1 MDEVVFYIGE
11 GDPNDKH
18 SQESY
23 GYITSIHT
31 SKQYSTFRQA
41 NSFKNGTVLTGIG
54 SGERIFCCVPN
65 KALINVYSFGK
76 ESIDQRIP
84 VPEALTCLNL
94 INHPISSINNK
105 DDDELYNKSNYR
117 VPWLLVGG
125 SKSGKLYI
133 WELNSGNLLC
143 VKEAHYQGIT
153 VIKSSKCGTFLI
165 TGGEDARCIIWNL
178 HELISIYNDK
188 SDKNDSN
195 NNNIVKPYWQITDN
209 TLPLTDLILNDVE
222 ILNDLKLYTTSK
234 DNTVRIYDIMT
245 KSLLTTFILP
255 DSVECI
261 TKDPSNRALYVG
273 LSNGLIRTIPLY
285 QINPHTSVLESI
297 GGMNKII
304 TLDQDPN
311 LKNTFVP
318 HQQQQQQ
325 NEGKQILVTKLEI
338 SLDGTNIISGD
349 SQGRVFV
356 SDIVTKQ
363 VVKSFNAC
371 NSSISFI
378 AVDTVP
384 NGFDLSI
391 NDTTTTTTKNNNN
404 KDKKHRMIPNFKRVL
419 ASTNPEDHQL
429 MLDIPGKIQTSNN
442 KKNDDDFE
450 NWLNNKQME
459 ELEFKNLSNINSTVK
474 KVENGSSSNNNDNNK
489 ELEDKLQKVSQAYTE
504 LRSKHEELIKE
515 HAKLLDKL

>member
-1 MDEVVFYIGE
+1 
-11 GDPNDKH
+11 
-18 SQESY
+18 
-23 GYITSIHT
+23 
-31 SKQYSTFRQA
+31 
-41 NSFKNGTVLTGIG
+41 
-54 SGERIFCCVPN
+54 
-65 KALINVYSFGK
+65 
-76 ESIDQRIP
+76 
-84 VPEALTCLNL
+84 
-94 INHPISSINNK
+94 
-105 DDDELYNKSNYR
+105 
-117 VPWLLVGG
+117 
-125 SKSGKLYI
+125 
-133 WELNSGNLLC
+133 
-143 VKEAHYQGIT
+143 
-153 VIKSSKCGTFLI
+153 
-165 TGGEDARCIIWNL
+165 
-178 HELISIYNDK
+178 
-188 SDKNDSN
+188 
-195 NNNIVKPYWQITDN
+195 
-209 TLPLTDLILNDVE
+209 
-222 ILNDLKLYTTSK
+222 
-234 DNTVRIYDIMT
+234 MT

-404 KDKKHRMIPNFKRVL
+404 KDK
-419 ASTNPEDHQL
+419 
-429 MLDIPGKIQTSNN
+429 
-442 KKNDDDFE
+442 
-450 NWLNNKQME
+450 
-459 ELEFKNLSNINSTVK
+459 NI
-474 KVENGSSSNNNDNNK
+474 E
-489 ELEDKLQKVSQAYTE
+489 
-504 LRSKHEELIKE
+504 
-515 HAKLLDKL
+515 

>member
-1 MDEVVFYIGE
+1 MDEIVFYIGQ
-11 GDPNDKH
+11 GDPTDKH

-23 GYITSIHT
+23 GYVTSIHS
-31 SKQYSTFRQA
+31 SKQYASFRQA
-41 NSFKNGTVLTGIG
+41 DSHINGTAITGIG
-54 SGERIFCCVPN
+54 LGERIFCGVPN
-65 KALINVYSFGK
+65 KALINVYSWGK

-84 VPEALTCLNL
+84 VPEELTCMTI
-94 INHPISSINNK
+94 INHPK
-105 DDDELYNKSNYR
+105 TEDDDIHAVPNYR

-143 VKEAHYQGIT
+143 VKDAHYQGVT
-153 VIKSSKCGTFLI
+153 VVKSSKCGTFLI
-165 TGGEDARCIIWNL
+165 TGGEDARCIVWTLN
-178 HELISIYNDK
+178 ELISIYDK
-188 SDKNDSN
+188 SDHV
-195 NNNIVKPYWQITDN
+195 IKPYWQITDN
-209 TLPLTDLILNDVE
+209 TLPITDLILNDVN

-255 DSVECI
+255 ESVECI
-261 TKDPSNRALYVG
+261 TKDPSNRAIYVG
-273 LSNGLIRTIPLY
+273 LANGLIRTIPLY

-304 TLDQDPN
+304 TIDQDPN

-318 HQQQQQQ
+318 HQQQQAGTTD
-325 NEGKQILVTKLEI
+325 GKPILVTKLEI

-356 SDIVTKQ
+356 SDTVTKQ
-363 VVKSFNAC
+363 VVKSFNPC

-378 AVDTVP
+378 SVDTIP
-384 NGFDLSI
+384 NGFDLSSA
-391 NDTTTTTTKNNNN
+391 TTVKTN

-419 ASTNPEDHQL
+419 ASVNPEDHQL
-429 MLDIPGKIQTSNN
+429 VLDIPGKIQSDE
-442 KKNDDDFE
+442 NDNFE
-450 NWLNNKQME
+450 SWLNNKQLE
-459 ELEFKNLSNINSTVK
+459 ELEFKNLSGINSTVK
-474 KVENGSSSNNNDNNK
+474 LVNNNTTISNNN
-489 ELEDKLQKVSQAYTE
+489 ELEEKLQKVSQAYTE
-504 LRSKHEELIKE
+504 LRTKHEELIKE